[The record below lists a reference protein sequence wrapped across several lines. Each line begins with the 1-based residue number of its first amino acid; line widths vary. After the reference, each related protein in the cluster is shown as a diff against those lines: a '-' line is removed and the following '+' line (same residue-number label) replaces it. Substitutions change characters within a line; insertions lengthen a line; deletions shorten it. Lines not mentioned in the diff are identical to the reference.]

1 MTDSGSDRDRWR
13 RVKQLFL
20 DAASLPPGERAQF
33 LDAACPDEPS
43 IRRDVEELLGSDGQ
57 ADAVFERRLPVISAL
72 AAVGASP
79 SGGPL
84 LLTTGHRL
92 GPYEIL
98 GVLGAGGMGEVY
110 RARDTRLHRDVAL
123 KVLPPALV
131 ADPLRRERFVQE
143 ARAASALEHPHIA
156 VIHDIGEADGV
167 TYIAMELLRGEP
179 LRDVIA
185 RGPLRPARALDLAI
199 EMAEGLARAHETGII
214 HRDLKPA
221 NAMVTEDGHAKIIDF
236 GLAKLLDTL
245 GSDPSAETAVRNLT
259 DSGLVLGTPSYMSPE
274 QAHGA
279 RVDARS
285 DIFSFGTMLYEM
297 VTGGTPFHGQ
307 NRVDTMHAVLHD
319 APTPL
324 PLSVGPAADDLER
337 ILEKCLAK
345 DPADRYQGMRDLVV
359 DLRAARRRL
368 ESSSMRTASGVS
380 RAGERRIRPSL
391 YVAGA
396 LAVIALIAAGL
407 FSRRPERQASID
419 RTRWAQLTNLDF
431 ATQPALSPDGR
442 MLAFIRGAGTFT
454 TEGQIYL
461 KMLPGGEAVPL
472 TQDSMSKMGP
482 VFSPDGSRIAYT
494 VNRPGVAW
502 DTWIVPAL
510 RGEPRRWLRNTAG
523 LTWIDG
529 QELLYSEIKQGQH
542 MGIVRSSES
551 RSDARDVYFP
561 ANALGMAHRSYLSR
575 DGKWTLIVEMDAA
588 GRWLPCRL
596 VSMAGGTD
604 RLVGPPDAA
613 CTSGAWSADA
623 KWVYLS
629 VNRGDGFHI
638 WRVRVP
644 DGEPEQLTT
653 GPTEEEGIAI
663 APDGQSLITSVGLR
677 QRSVWLH
684 NRGGERQVSAE
695 GYAYWPF
702 FSKDGRKIC
711 YRVRATV
718 GSGQSPTE
726 LWSMDLTTGVN
737 QRLFTGQMVTAF
749 DLSGDDRV
757 VAAVPAPDG
766 KSQLWLGWLDS
777 REPSRR
783 IADIEGDNP
792 RFAADGEI
800 VFRAP
805 EGNGYAL
812 NQVREDGTGRQRIAP
827 VNTFVFGGVSPD
839 GRWMGVSDRESLTFY
854 SFRGDPPIRFLGA
867 GFVARARWSVDGTR
881 LYLSLQIGETSAF
894 GFGRTYIIPLAAGA
908 LLPRAPAAGFQTEAE
923 LASIPGVQVLPYA
936 DVGAGLTPDVYAFS
950 RTTTTRN
957 LYRIP
962 LP

>member
-1 MTDSGSDRDRWR
+1 MTDSGPRGDRWP

-20 DAASLPPGERAQF
+20 DAASLPPAERSAF
-33 LDAACPDEPS
+33 LAGACPDDPVL
-43 IRRDVEELLGSDGQ
+43 RREVEELLSSDGQ
-57 ADAVFERRLPVISAL
+57 VDAAFERRLPIVAAL
-72 AAVGASP
+72 FADGSSP
-79 SGGPL
+79 SGSALHLAAGR
-84 LLTTGHRL
+84 RL

-98 GVLGAGGMGEVY
+98 DSLGAGGMGEVY
-110 RARDTRLHRDVAL
+110 RARDSRLHRDVAL

-131 ADPLRRERFVQE
+131 VDPMRRERFVQE

-156 VIHDIGEADGV
+156 VIHEIGEADGV

-179 LRDVIA
+179 LSDVIA
-185 RGPLRPARALDLAI
+185 RGPMRAARALDLAI

-245 GSDPSAETAVRNLT
+245 GSDPSAETVVRNLT

-297 VTGGTPFHGQ
+297 VTGRAPFRGQ

-319 APTPL
+319 SSPPL
-324 PLSVGPAADDLER
+324 PPSVGPAADDLQR

-345 DPADRYQGMRDLVV
+345 DPDDRYQGMRDLIV
-359 DLRAARRRL
+359 DLRGARRRL
-368 ESSSMRTASGVS
+368 ESSAMRSASDLA
-380 RAGERRIRPSL
+380 RAGERHVRPWM

-396 LAVIALIAAGL
+396 LALIALFVAAFVL
-407 FSRRPERQASID
+407 SRPERSASLD
-419 RTRWAQLTNLDF
+419 RTQWTQLTNLDF

-461 KMLPGGEAVPL
+461 KILPAGEAVPL
-472 TQDSMSKMGP
+472 TRDSKVKMGP
-482 VFSPDGSRIAYT
+482 VFSPDGSSIAYT
-494 VNRPGVAW
+494 VKDAAEVW
-502 DTWIVPAL
+502 DTWIVPVL
-510 RGEPRRWLRNTAG
+510 RGEPRRWLRNASG
-523 LTWIDG
+523 LTWLDG
-529 QELLYSEIKQGQH
+529 DQLVYSEIKQGQH
-542 MGIVRSSES
+542 MGIVRSREG
-551 RSDARDVYFP
+551 RADARDVYLP
-561 ANALGMAHRSYLSR
+561 TNALGMAHRSYLSP

-588 GRWLPCRL
+588 GRWVPCRL
-596 VSMAGGTD
+596 IPIAGGTD
-604 RLVGPPDAA
+604 RILGPPTSA
-613 CTSGAWSADA
+613 CTSGAWSVDG

-663 APDGQSLITSVGLR
+663 APDGQSLVTSVGLR
-677 QRSVWLH
+677 QRSVWLQD
-684 NRGGERQVSAE
+684 RSGERQLSVE
-695 GYAYWPF
+695 GYAFWPV
-702 FSKDGRKIC
+702 FSKDGTKIC

-726 LWSMDLTTGVN
+726 LWSMDLTSGTP
-737 QRLFTGQMVTAF
+737 QRLFMGQMVTSF
-749 DLSGDDRV
+749 DLSRDDRV
-757 VAAVPAPDG
+757 VAAVPTADG
-766 KSQLWLGWLDS
+766 KSQLWLGWLDG
-777 REPSRR
+777 REPPRR
-783 IADIEGDNP
+783 IADIEGAAP
-792 RFAADGEI
+792 RFVADGDI
-800 VFRAP
+800 VFLAP
-805 EGNGYAL
+805 EGNKYAL
-812 NQVREDGTGRQRIAP
+812 NRIREDGTSRQRIAL
-827 VNTFVFGGVSPD
+827 VNTFVLGGVSPD
-839 GRWMGVSDRESLTFY
+839 GRWMSISDRESVTFY
-854 SFRGDPPIRFLGA
+854 SFRGDPPFRFLGS
-867 GFVARARWSVDGTR
+867 GFVARARWSPDGNR
-881 LYLSLQIGETSAF
+881 MYLSLQLGEASAF
-894 GFGRTYIIPLAAGA
+894 GFGRTYIIPLSAGA
-908 LLPRAPAAGFQTEAE
+908 LLPRAPAAGFQTEEE
-923 LASIPGVQVLPYA
+923 LAAIPGVQVLPYA
-936 DVGAGLTPDVYAFS
+936 DVGPGPTPDVYAFS